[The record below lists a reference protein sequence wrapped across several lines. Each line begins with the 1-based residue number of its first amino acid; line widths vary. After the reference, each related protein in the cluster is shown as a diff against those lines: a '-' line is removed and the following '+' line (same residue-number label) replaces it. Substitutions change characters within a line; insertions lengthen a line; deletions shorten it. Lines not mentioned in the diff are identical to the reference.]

1 MLLVTTAG
9 VTPLTEILR
18 KSEAGVWRK
27 PADEGRSA
35 QCSEAKYHLGEPE
48 ANRTQS
54 SVGREPSWWFRTA
67 QHSTIG
73 ARGREGTTPGG
84 DLWEQVL
91 SFDKKKML
99 QIARHF
105 PGWQVAFINPGTQ
118 QVEFKKRI
126 SPEPSN
132 KGVALNNELETNCI
146 RRKCCAE
153 IIRGQMLSACCTFD
167 FSY

>member
-1 MLLVTTAG
+1 MFRSKISPGRTGSPTEHKVLLDG
-9 VTPLTEILR
+9 NHR
-18 KSEAGVWRK
+18 G
-27 PADEGRSA
+27 
-35 QCSEAKYHLGEPE
+35 
-48 ANRTQS
+48 
-54 SVGREPSWWFRTA
+54 SWWFRTV
-67 QHSTIG
+67 QYWTTG
-73 ARGREGTTPGG
+73 ARVREGTTPGG

-153 IIRGQMLSACCTFD
+153 IIRGQMLSTCCTFD
-167 FSY
+167 FSYWKAHGQNPFFKKTGTFF